1 MDMHTMRHERIQ
13 IDYRVYPSASELSK
27 DDAEL
32 LELARQSVSQAYAPY
47 SRFRVGAAARMA
59 DGSFATGS
67 NQENASFPAGLC
79 AEGVLLANASALHP
93 GVALQSLAV
102 TYLGEGIGNDK
113 PLSPCGVCRQKI
125 SEQEQ
130 RFKSPIRLIM
140 GGLKGEVYVF
150 ESAGSLLP
158 LMFKG
163 EELPR

>member
-1 MDMHTMRHERIQ
+1 MRDESIH
-13 IDYRVYPSASELSK
+13 IDYRVYSSESELEPS
-27 DDAEL
+27 DSDL
-32 LELARQSVSQAYAPY
+32 LARAKKAVDQAYAPY
-47 SRFRVGAAARMA
+47 SRFKVGAAAEMA
-59 DGSFATGS
+59 DGSFCTGS

-93 GVALQSLAV
+93 GVPVRTLAV

-125 SEQEQ
+125 SEHEQ
-130 RFKSPIRLIM
+130 RFKTPIRLIM
-140 GGLKGEVYVF
+140 AGMKGEVYVF

>member
-1 MDMHTMRHERIQ
+1 MRNERIQ
-13 IDYRVYPSASELSK
+13 IDFKVYATASELSK
-27 DDAEL
+27 ADADL
-32 LELARQSVSQAYAPY
+32 LEMARQAVSHAYAPY
-47 SRFRVGAAARMA
+47 SRFRVGAAAEMS
-59 DGSFATGS
+59 DGSFCTGS

-93 GVALQSLAV
+93 GVAVRSLAV

-125 SEQEQ
+125 SEHEQ
-130 RFKSPIRLIM
+130 RFGAPIRLIM

-150 ESAGSLLP
+150 ESAGTLLP

-163 EELPR
+163 DELPR